1 MRRSGSVPLRRVCA
15 TDGGDRLRWVCS
27 SLALLR
33 FAVSTLRLHHPRTR
47 ATPPLGNVMANRR
60 KYPCRNTAVQASERS
75 REPGTAPDSS
85 GPRDGTSRRRRSP
98 AKPGSARRRPP
109 GGERS
114 AEFEARASSLRFE
127 ELEDHAIREAR
138 PIVISAARVVVIAP
152 HHPDV

>member
-85 GPRDGTSRRRRSP
+85 GPRDGTSRRRTPPDHATARHGADGALRSP
-98 AKPGSARRRPP
+98 AALAAALLAANEAPSSRRGRLI
-109 GGERS
+109 
-114 AEFEARASSLRFE
+114 A
-127 ELEDHAIREAR
+127 AIRR
-138 PIVISAARVVVIAP
+138 T
-152 HHPDV
+152 